1 MGKKLL
7 QAKQDEILKLSWED
21 GDKKMLSEM
30 MSNAIYYHRLI
41 PKSMINDVIQC
52 IDLCIREKLSLDKF
66 REKCTCSHLEGD
78 DETPATIEPET
89 SEPSGTVP

>member
-21 GDKKMLSEM
+21 GDKKMLAEM

-41 PKSMINDVIQC
+41 PKAMEADIIKC
-52 IDLCIREKLSLDKF
+52 IDLCIREKLSLDEF
-66 REKCTCSHLEGD
+66 REKCTCSHLGPD
-78 DETPATIEPET
+78 VETLAILEPET
-89 SEPSGTVP
+89 SEPGGTLQ